1 MNATT
6 SPYPSAS
13 RWLWLAPALAIAF
26 FFGFPL
32 ITIVLRGANLDGLID
47 TYTNGSILRMLW
59 FTAWQAAAS
68 TALCLAL
75 SLPATYA
82 LSRFHFRGERLFLA
96 LLTTPFLLPTVV
108 VGAAFTAVLPSQ
120 LHYTAIAIVAAHA
133 FFNIAVVVRV
143 VGAQWEQLSLQLS
156 EAARTLGVSP
166 LRAFATITLPL
177 LRGSI
182 TAASVVVGLFSFTSY
197 GVVRVL
203 GGPARSTIETEIY
216 TRAVLIGDLPGA
228 LVLSIGQMLVLSVA
242 VAWWMRSNRRTNQ
255 MVLSSPHRTVAQR
268 GRQRIVLIAIVLCT
282 SFVVAAPMLAL
293 AWRSLRTANT
303 FSLAGWNAVFSSA
316 TTGALQTSAS
326 FAIVTAIIATTLG
339 MLVSFAV
346 AYGSR
351 RYAVLELVSALPLTV
366 SAVTIGLGMLI
377 TFDVSPIDFRS
388 AWLITPIAHSLI
400 ALPLVVRTTLPVVR
414 AIPNGLREVAA
425 TMGANRWHRFRS
437 IDWPLTQRAAA
448 TAGALSFAVSLGEFG
463 ATSFLT
469 RRTSETL
476 PVLISRLLSRT
487 GDTVQ
492 AHAYALSTIFVISSI
507 IGIYIA
513 DTMRKQQVSR

>member
-1 MNATT
+1 MNSTT
-6 SPYPSAS
+6 SPYPNAS
-13 RWLWLAPALAIAF
+13 RWLWFAPALAIAF

-32 ITIVLRGANLDGLID
+32 VTIVLRGANLDDLIA
-47 TYTNGSILRMLW
+47 TFTNGSILQVLW
-59 FTAWQAAAS
+59 FTTWQALAS
-68 TALCLAL
+68 TALCLTV

-82 LSRFHFRGERLFLA
+82 LSRFHFRGARLFLA

-108 VGAAFTAVLPSQ
+108 VGAAFMAVLPSQ
-120 LHYTAIAIVAAHA
+120 LHYTAIAVITAHA

-156 EAARTLGVSP
+156 EAARTLGVP
-166 LRAFATITLPL
+166 PMRAFITITLPL

-203 GGPARSTIETEIY
+203 GGPARNTIETEIY

-228 LVLSIGQMLVLSVA
+228 LALSIGQMLMLSVA
-242 VAWWMRSNRRTNQ
+242 IAWWMRSSRNTDH
-255 MVLSSPHRTVAQR
+255 MVLAPLNRTVAQH
-268 GRQRIVLIAIVLCT
+268 GRQRIVLGAIVVCT
-282 SFVVAAPMLAL
+282 SCLVLTPMLAL
-293 AWRSLRTANT
+293 TWRSLRTGNS

-316 TTGALQTSAS
+316 TTDALQTSAS
-326 FAIVTAIIATTLG
+326 FAAVTALLATSFGLC
-339 MLVSFAV
+339 VSFAV

-351 RYAVLELVSALPLTV
+351 RYAVLELVSALPITV

-377 TFDVSPIDFRS
+377 TFDLSPIDFRS
-388 AWLITPIAHSLI
+388 AWMITPIAHSLI
-400 ALPLVVRTTLPVVR
+400 ALPLVVRTALPVIR
-414 AIPNGLREVAA
+414 AVPNGLREVAA
-425 TMGANRWHRFRS
+425 TMGASRWHRFRS

-448 TAGALSFAVSLGEFG
+448 TAGALAFAVSLGEFG

-476 PVLISRLLSRT
+476 PVLISRLLSRA
-487 GDTVQ
+487 GDILQ
-492 AHAYALSTIFVISSI
+492 AQAYALSTIFVVSSI
-507 IGIYIA
+507 VGIFIA
-513 DTMRKQQVSR
+513 DTMRSKQALR

>member
-1 MNATT
+1 MNALM

-13 RWLWLAPALAIAF
+13 RWLWFAPALAIAF

-32 ITIVLRGANLDGLID
+32 ATIAVRGARIDGLID
-47 TYTNGSILRMLW
+47 TYTNVSILKMLW
-59 FTAWQAAAS
+59 FTTWQAVAS
-68 TALCLAL
+68 TALCLAV
-75 SLPATYA
+75 SLPATYV
-82 LSRFHFRGERLFLA
+82 LSRYQFRGQRLFLA

-120 LHYTAIAIVAAHA
+120 LHYTAFAIIAAHA

-143 VGAQWEQLSLQLS
+143 VGAQWEQLSLQLG

-166 LRAFATITLPL
+166 LRAFTTITLPL

-182 TAASVVVGLFSFTSY
+182 AAASVVVGLFSFTSY
-197 GVVRVL
+197 GVIRVL

-216 TRAVLIGDLPGA
+216 ARAVLIGDLSGA
-228 LVLSIGQMLVLSVA
+228 LALSIGQMVVLSLAMV
-242 VAWWMRSNRRTNQ
+242 WWIRSSRNTSQ
-255 MVLSSPHRTVAQR
+255 MKLHHQNRTVAQR
-268 GRQRIVLIAIVLCT
+268 GQQRNLLAAIVWCT
-282 SFVVAAPMLAL
+282 SIVVLAPMLAL
-293 AWRSLRTANT
+293 SWRSLRAGNA
-303 FSLAGWNAVFSSA
+303 FSLAGWNAVVSSSTA
-316 TTGALQTSAS
+316 SALQTSVG
-326 FAIVTAIIATTLG
+326 FAVVTALLATGFGL
-339 MLVSFAV
+339 LVSFAV

-351 RYAVLELVSALPLTV
+351 RYQALELVAALPLTV

-414 AIPNGLREVAA
+414 AIPDGLREAAA
-425 TMGANRWHRFRS
+425 TMGARRLNRFRS

-448 TAGALSFAVSLGEFG
+448 TAAALAFAVSLGEFG

-469 RRTSETL
+469 RRSSETL

-487 GDTVQ
+487 GDTMQ
-492 AHAYALSTIFVISSI
+492 AHAYALSTLFVISSMI
-507 IGIYIA
+507 AIVIA
-513 DTMRKQQVSR
+513 DSTRKSKVSR

>member
-1 MNATT
+1 
-6 SPYPSAS
+6 
-13 RWLWLAPALAIAF
+13 
-26 FFGFPL
+26 
-32 ITIVLRGANLDGLID
+32 
-47 TYTNGSILRMLW
+47 
-59 FTAWQAAAS
+59 
-68 TALCLAL
+68 
-75 SLPATYA
+75 
-82 LSRFHFRGERLFLA
+82 
-96 LLTTPFLLPTVV
+96 
-108 VGAAFTAVLPSQ
+108 
-120 LHYTAIAIVAAHA
+120 
-133 FFNIAVVVRV
+133 
-143 VGAQWEQLSLQLS
+143 
-156 EAARTLGVSP
+156 VSP
-166 LRAFATITLPL
+166 LRAFTTITLPL

-228 LVLSIGQMLVLSVA
+228 LALSIGQMLVLSVA

-255 MVLSSPHRTVAQR
+255 MVLSAPHRTVAQR
-268 GRQRIVLIAIVLCT
+268 GRQRIVLNAIVLFTTC
-282 SFVVAAPMLAL
+282 VVLAPMVAL

-326 FAIVTAIIATTLG
+326 FAIVTAIIATAFGL
-339 MLVSFAV
+339 LVSFAV

-414 AIPNGLREVAA
+414 AVPVGLREVAA

-463 ATSFLT
+463 ATSFIT